1 MQRWRHAAFFLL
13 SEAATQRAARM
24 QRSPHDTSV
33 TGGCNISAPQ
43 RWSPSRRRA
52 TPAPSTGFGN
62 APPSTASTAAT
73 LSEAV
78 PGGQVSDS
86 GDLRSPTDGQFRL
99 QQRFSL
105 EKPEP
110 LRVPL
115 AFERER
121 LPAPHRR
128 AVAARAE
135 AVSTSERPEAA
146 TLAQARSS

>member
-1 MQRWRHAAFFLL
+1 MQRWRDAAFFLL
-13 SEAATQRAARM
+13 SEA
-24 QRSPHDTSV
+24 P
-33 TGGCNISAPQ
+33 
-43 RWSPSRRRA
+43 
-52 TPAPSTGFGN
+52 
-62 APPSTASTAAT
+62 

-78 PGGQVSDS
+78 PSGQVSDS

-115 AFERER
+115 ASERER
-121 LPAPHRR
+121 LPEPHRC
-128 AVAARAE
+128 AVAASAE
-135 AVSTSERPEAA
+135 VVSTSERPEAA